1 VQQNDES
8 IAADLEEDTPFLDR
22 VRALLNYLF
31 MCALKKH
38 EVIATT
44 LKEKIDELIAEQQE
58 EYVAC
63 ALKKAVTELY
73 AEAQENVVALYVE
86 VEDESGKH
94 LFEHSKKISLI
105 YSCLFSSLK
114 SQYAG

>member
-1 VQQNDES
+1 MS
-8 IAADLEEDTPFLDR
+8 FLDR

-31 MCALKKH
+31 MSALKKH

-44 LKEKIDELIAEQQE
+44 WKEKIDELIAEQKE

-63 ALKKAVTELY
+63 ALKKAVTELDV
-73 AEAQENVVALYVE
+73 EAQENVVALYVE
-86 VEDESGKH
+86 VKEESGKH
-94 LFEHSKKISLI
+94 LFKHSMKISLI

-114 SQYAG
+114 SQCTG